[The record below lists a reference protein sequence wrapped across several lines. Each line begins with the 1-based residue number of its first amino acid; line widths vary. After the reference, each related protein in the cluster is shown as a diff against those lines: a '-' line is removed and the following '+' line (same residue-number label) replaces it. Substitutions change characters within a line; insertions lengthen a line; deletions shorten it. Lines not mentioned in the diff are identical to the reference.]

1 MDKALLLSNLNI
13 DLILNLSR
21 LKKIRLNKLNLKD
34 FLKGNIFRLNNQ
46 YLIEKKIS
54 NLLIQIIFTCLY
66 NEQNKSKFNIK
77 FLKNQFTKFFKKYKF
92 KTKRLIF
99 LLD

>member
-46 YLIEKKIS
+46 YLIEKKKLSSDFYEI
-54 NLLIQIIFTCLY
+54 LITKTFTNKIIFY
-66 NEQNKSKFNIK
+66 F
-77 FLKNQFTKFFKKYKF
+77 FLRKNYFFYVK
-92 KTKRLIF
+92 
-99 LLD
+99 